1 MYILLYVQKSVHDD
15 DACRC
20 NSLTFMLLYVQE
32 SVHDDD
38 TCTIYIVHAVIQE
51 SVHDDD
57 TCTMYI
63 VHAVHCT
70 LYMYI
75 VHAVQESVHDDDTY
89 TCQGTGAEA
98 SSRLSPRCKGDTV
111 TRAF

>member
-38 TCTIYIVHAVIQE
+38 TCT
-51 SVHDDD
+51 
-57 TCTMYI
+57 
-63 VHAVHCT
+63 
-70 LYMYI
+70 MYI

>member
-63 VHAVHCT
+63 VHAV
-70 LYMYI
+70 
-75 VHAVQESVHDDDTY
+75 QESVHDDDTY

-111 TRAF
+111 TRAFCQHD

>member
-1 MYILLYVQKSVHDD
+1 MYILLYVQKSVHVD
-15 DACRC
+15 DAHTCS
-20 NSLTFMLLYVQE
+20 SLTFMLLYVQE

-38 TCTIYIVHAVIQE
+38 TCTMYIVHAVIQE

-57 TCTMYI
+57 TC
-63 VHAVHCT
+63 
-70 LYMYI
+70 
-75 VHAVQESVHDDDTY
+75 

>member
-63 VHAVHCT
+63 VHAV
-70 LYMYI
+70 
-75 VHAVQESVHDDDTY
+75 QESVHDDDTY

>member
-1 MYILLYVQKSVHDD
+1 
-15 DACRC
+15 
-20 NSLTFMLLYVQE
+20 MLLYVQE

-57 TCTMYI
+57 TCT
-63 VHAVHCT
+63 
-70 LYMYI
+70 MYI